1 MNLKLITEH
10 KICLCDMSMKN
21 KTQDCIKASISNRK
35 KTMNNMKEDTGIQDY
50 MFVANIQ
57 RD

>member
-1 MNLKLITEH
+1 
-10 KICLCDMSMKN
+10 MSMKN

>member
-1 MNLKLITEH
+1 
-10 KICLCDMSMKN
+10 MSMKN

-35 KTMNNMKEDTGIQDY
+35 KNMNNMKEDTGIQDY